1 MASIIPHY
9 HSTFPGEAYLNL
21 PLPNYEYERKAIVI
35 KFVASAFLFFIWLPR
50 KYAFQTVLVD
60 TKEEGHAVAVAAT
73 EKSVDNNGS
82 ANGTSKKKKRRSKND
97 KPSPEQP
104 TITSPSNEHQEIL
117 EIDTIKS
124 SALTLLG
131 IISLFLTLLL
141 SPNNLFPSR
150 TLLRAP
156 LLTPQECQKLVSL
169 AERAAKRNEESA
181 RKEKKKLMGR
191 YPELRGVEKDVE
203 GGKRNDTEVM
213 DIEGWREL
221 RKLNSVLRGET

>member
-1 MASIIPHY
+1 MASNIPHY

-60 TKEEGHAVAVAAT
+60 TKEEGHAVAAT

-104 TITSPSNEHQEIL
+104 TITSPSHEHQEIL

-124 SALTLLG
+124 STLTLLG
-131 IISLFLTLLL
+131 ILSLFLTLLL